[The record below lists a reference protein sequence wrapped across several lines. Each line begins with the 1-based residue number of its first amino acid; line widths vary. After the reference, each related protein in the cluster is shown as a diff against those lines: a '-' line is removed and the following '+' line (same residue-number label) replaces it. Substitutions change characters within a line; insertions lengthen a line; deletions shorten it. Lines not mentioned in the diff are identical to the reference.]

1 MEGNN
6 LNEAGYGRDQLQA
19 TWYKAVIGS
28 DDQEA
33 ETRYVEPN
41 KIMLHQNSYPQYPPQ
56 NIVQEPVQNYQD
68 YLLIQSTIACHG
80 VGTELVENPTDIPNN
95 QFNQYN
101 DTNFYNEHMQR
112 GIKQSP
118 DVSDSQIVNKDG
130 NSVSFMQSHPNSY
143 SSYDQVSNQQLV
155 PQPEVQPMYAS
166 TVSEGSDIDY
176 LIVIP
181 TGVGTELVE
190 NPTDIPNNQFNQY
203 NDTNFYNEHMQRGI
217 KQSPDVSDSQI
228 VNKDGNSVSFMQ
240 SHPNSY
246 SSYDQV
252 SNQQLVPQ
260 PEVQPMYAST
270 MSEDSDIDYLF
281 VIPTAAREANDS
293 EVCRESDQHCINS
306 DAINAHNLNL
316 PQPEGRHISKTKYS
330 LHGGHLI
337 SSSETLDK
345 LLSST
350 FPEESDTFL
359 ENELWVK
366 LKQPNEGLKQFLHKN
381 WPEILSRLPNPRP
394 KKKGKYDWQEKE
406 PENLKRW
413 LNVIKA
419 KYSRVMKTPVEIP
432 TTVKEGRVWQEIFTA
447 QCEQTQ

>member
-68 YLLIQSTIACHG
+68 YLLIQSTIACH
-80 VGTELVENPTDIPNN
+80 
-95 QFNQYN
+95 
-101 DTNFYNEHMQR
+101 
-112 GIKQSP
+112 
-118 DVSDSQIVNKDG
+118 
-130 NSVSFMQSHPNSY
+130 
-143 SSYDQVSNQQLV
+143 
-155 PQPEVQPMYAS
+155 
-166 TVSEGSDIDY
+166 
-176 LIVIP
+176 
-181 TGVGTELVE
+181 GVGTELVE